1 MSTSSAVP
9 HPKLILAAFV
19 DSKEDEA
26 LIQQGLNEEQATLFT
41 FRDVEGFIDC
51 LDAHRHELDG
61 IILKGGPLLSPLVA
75 QLYQRA
81 ILLPAIIF
89 SLQDDHN
96 KQALKKDANVF
107 SCLDSSTEAT
117 WHYHQA
123 EVQLTNHKEQEE
135 WLWEEHLQQAIG
147 DFLKLHT
154 KSSIATE
161 SKLST
166 HNKAHHKLLMVQQR
180 RLADKLQARLG
191 YLGIYYKR
199 EQKNFLRNLEPEE
212 QEELMSVLREEYR
225 AIVLSYFDE
234 DADTNEKLD
243 SLVNAAFFA
252 DISVSKVVETHM
264 WLMDEFSKQLKLEG
278 RSPEILLD
286 YRLTLIDV
294 IAQLC
299 EMYRRSIPR
308 EL

>member
-96 KQALKKDANVF
+96 KQALKK
-107 SCLDSSTEAT
+107 E
-117 WHYHQA
+117 
-123 EVQLTNHKEQEE
+123 
-135 WLWEEHLQQAIG
+135 IG
-147 DFLKLHT
+147 R
-154 KSSIATE
+154 
-161 SKLST
+161 
-166 HNKAHHKLLMVQQR
+166 AHV
-180 RLADKLQARLG
+180 
-191 YLGIYYKR
+191 
-199 EQKNFLRNLEPEE
+199 
-212 QEELMSVLREEYR
+212 
-225 AIVLSYFDE
+225 
-234 DADTNEKLD
+234 
-243 SLVNAAFFA
+243 
-252 DISVSKVVETHM
+252 
-264 WLMDEFSKQLKLEG
+264 
-278 RSPEILLD
+278 
-286 YRLTLIDV
+286 
-294 IAQLC
+294 
-299 EMYRRSIPR
+299 
-308 EL
+308 